1 VTAIY
6 FLVAKHTEA
15 ADILTRFTG
24 THFVGWMP
32 DTRAEV
38 WPEAWERMMQHPI
51 IGHGPLY
58 LAERG
63 IKLWYWPHDL
73 YLYVGNCYGF
83 VGLGAFL
90 WILWT
95 LWRMSTPQTD
105 RLNHPEFAKALQLV
119 TRVQLAI
126 FLVDEIKIEY
136 LRNAT
141 YQFQVW
147 VFFSMLAATSM
158 IATRAPA
165 GSLAPAVRPPAG
177 APFPARA

>member
-1 VTAIY
+1 
-6 FLVAKHTEA
+6 
-15 ADILTRFTG
+15 
-24 THFVGWMP
+24 
-32 DTRAEV
+32 
-38 WPEAWERMMQHPI
+38 
-51 IGHGPLY
+51 
-58 LAERG
+58 
-63 IKLWYWPHDL
+63 
-73 YLYVGNCYGF
+73 
-83 VGLGAFL
+83 
-90 WILWT
+90 
-95 LWRMSTPQTD
+95 MSTPQTD